1 MTRPEFEDVS
11 MALAGESQ
19 NTDVSSRLSAECNH
33 RQFERTQK
41 LSAETPLE
49 VLESQKAQALVA
61 WASEDGSNGLARF
74 DAYPKFD
81 IGMAGW
87 GHVLDKRDLKLGL
100 ASTDPRSTDH
110 KMLQMIWDNYDTL
123 KKEAANVFGI
133 HFDGICA
140 NDLRVFRDYKAKVA
154 ASAMSQLDSAPQS
167 VQAVESVQPVQ
178 PVQSLRDA
186 RDVRP
191 VQPARQTSASP
202 DVFDNLPPMVYHSDR
217 FQAPSQEDLSAPR
230 QTENTRFAQP
240 QEARQVDPQEVQV
253 PQQQE
258 VFKNPTFEHTEHLT
272 AQALVTWASKDGDNG
287 LARFDAFPKFDP
299 GMAGW
304 GHVLDR
310 RDIKLGLESTD
321 PRSKDHQMLQM
332 ISDNYDVMKQEAANF
347 LGIHFD
353 GICQNDLRSFRDYKA
368 RIDVPH
374 PDFSAPQAVAQRPD
388 VRPAP
393 EASVQMIPEQA
404 PIERPVPVQPRIAQR
419 ETAPAPEV
427 QRIQEAP
434 RYYPDEQ
441 PRYTQPPQTLRYNER
456 QSVPRYE
463 SPQRQEYR
471 PVPQLT
477 FEQQEALEAQRLI
490 TWASKDGQNGL
501 ARFDAHP
508 KFDIGMAGWG
518 HVLDKRDLKLGLAS
532 TDPRSEDHRMLQM
545 ILDNYDSLKKQ
556 AANFL
561 GIHFDGICLNDLRV
575 HKKYM
580 DKVARNS

>member
-1 MTRPEFEDVS
+1 MTKPGFENVS

-19 NTDVSSRLSAECNH
+19 NSDTSNRLSAECN
-33 RQFERTQK
+33 QEQVERTQK
-41 LSAETPLE
+41 LSAGTPLE
-49 VLESQKAQALVA
+49 LRESQKAQALFA

-140 NDLRVFRDYKAKVA
+140 NDLRVFRDYKSKVA
-154 ASAMSQLDSAPQS
+154 ASAMAQI
-167 VQAVESVQPVQ
+167 
-178 PVQSLRDA
+178 DA
-186 RDVRP
+186 
-191 VQPARQTSASP
+191 ARQFSDSP
-202 DVFDNLPPMVYHSDR
+202 ESEFVLPPMVYQSDR
-217 FQAPSQEDLSAPR
+217 FQAPQEAPRAQLQQEDLRLQR
-230 QTENTRFAQP
+230 QTQDTRFAP
-240 QEARQVDPQEVQV
+240 QDDPARIAPTETPVI
-253 PQQQE
+253 QQQE
-258 VFKNPTFEHTEHLT
+258 VFRNPTFEHTENLN
-272 AQALVTWASKDGDNG
+272 AQVLVNWASKDGDNG
-287 LARFDAFPKFDP
+287 LTRFDAYPKFDI

-304 GHVLDR
+304 GHILDR
-310 RDIKLGLESTD
+310 RDIKLGLASTD

-347 LGIHFD
+347 LGVHFD
-353 GICQNDLRSFRDYKA
+353 GICLNDLRSFRDYKS

-374 PDFSAPQAVAQRPD
+374 PDFSAPQAVARRPD
-388 VRPAP
+388 VGPLP
-393 EASVQMIPEQA
+393 EAPVAERIVPTPRQA
-404 PIERPVPVQPRIAQR
+404 PPVEAPVQVAPQVAPQR
-419 ETAPAPEV
+419 EFAPPQEV
-427 QRIQEAP
+427 QRPIEAP

-441 PRYTQPPQTLRYNER
+441 PRYSQPTQTLRYNER
-456 QSVPRYE
+456 QTVPRYE
-463 SPQRQEYR
+463 SQQRQEYR

-477 FEQQEALEAQRLI
+477 FEQQEALEAQRLVN
-490 TWASKDGQNGL
+490 WASKDGQNGL

-532 TDPRSEDHRMLQM
+532 TDPRSEDHRMLQL